1 MEQQRVPDQNARR
14 IATEVDFSHIWETL
28 QASKWQ
34 ILGLTALVSMLATL
48 IVFSLTPVY
57 RASATLLIEPKK
69 NNIVSAE
76 ELFGLDTSRGEY
88 LSTQFALLESMELL
102 KTVAQ
107 RLNLEETSEFKPKEP
122 KFTLGTLMKY
132 AKESELFE
140 SLPFLKPSDLK
151 TTAPA
156 VNPNE
161 LDRISKQLK
170 RMIIISPIPKTQL
183 VRVHVDSTNPILG
196 TQIAN
201 ELTTSYINS
210 QLDAKLSMRETATS
224 WMAERLIELKNKL
237 QASEAKLQ
245 SYREEENLVDLG
257 GVTTLS
263 ADTLSSLS
271 SRLTD
276 ARRDLAQAESQYRQV
291 EKINRNNLDRLSS
304 LPVVLSNPLIQ
315 QFKGNHAK
323 AASKVEELSRRYG
336 PKHPKMIA
344 AQSELASA
352 KESLRLQVGQVVA
365 SIEKNYQL
373 AKANEAALTRSYEAN
388 KDEIQSISRKE
399 FKLRELQLEVD
410 TNRSLYNTFLG
421 RLKETSATTELE
433 TTNARVVDPATTPT
447 EPIKPK
453 KGLLIALSAMLTL
466 IGASALTL
474 LSDALGGT
482 YTNTSEVEQNL
493 NLPVMGRIPLVKRKS
508 RKQLSNLFA
517 NTPTGI
523 FSESIRSLR
532 TSALLNSKIQDSLVI
547 AVTSSV
553 PGEGKSIIGSNLA
566 HALSQLKPTVF
577 VEADLRQP
585 VLTKSYELPV
595 GAPGVANL
603 LSGNATLEECLH
615 EKEGLSIIPAG
626 QTPPNPLEL
635 LSSPRFAK
643 LLEVLRKKYA
653 YIVLDTPP
661 VQAVSD
667 PLVVATH
674 ADSLLMTVKADDTSR
689 KIVQD
694 SIGQIL
700 QSNLRISGVVLSHV
714 AGKHI
719 KYYRYRDYHG

>member
-1 MEQQRVPDQNARR
+1 MEQQGISTQKVNR

-28 QASKWQ
+28 QNHKWQ
-34 ILGLTALVSMLATL
+34 IIGLTLLVSMLATL

-69 NNIVSAE
+69 NNVVSAE

-102 KTVAQ
+102 KTVASQ
-107 RLNLEETSEFKPKEP
+107 LNLKDHPEFQPTEP
-122 KFTLGTLMKY
+122 KFGLNPLISY
-132 AKESELFE
+132 AKESGLYEY
-140 SLPFLKPSDLK
+140 LPFLKPDDLK
-151 TTAPA
+151 PSTPA
-156 VNPNE
+156 VKPDE
-161 LDRISKQLK
+161 LARISNQLK
-170 RMIIISPIPKTQL
+170 QMMTISPIPKTQL
-183 VRVHVDSTNPILG
+183 VRIHVDSTNPLLG
-196 TQIAN
+196 AQIAN
-201 ELTTSYINS
+201 EITSSYISS
-210 QLDAKLSMRETATS
+210 QLDARLSMRETATS

-237 QASEAKLQ
+237 QTSESKLQ
-245 SYREEENLVDLG
+245 SYREAENLVDLG

-271 SRLTD
+271 ARLTD

-304 LPVVLSNPLIQ
+304 LPAVLSNPLVQ
-315 QFKGNHAK
+315 QFKGHQAK

-352 KESLRLQVGQVVA
+352 TESLRSQVSQVVA

-373 AKANEAALTRSYEAN
+373 AKANEATLTRSYEAN
-388 KDEIQSISRKE
+388 KDEIQAISRKE

-433 TTNARVVDPATTPT
+433 TTNARVVDPATPASD
-447 EPIKPK
+447 PIKPK

-474 LSDALGGT
+474 LTDALGGT
-482 YTNTSEVEQNL
+482 YANAGEIEQAL
-493 NLPVMGRIPLVKRKS
+493 NLPALGRIPFVKRKS
-508 RKQLSNLFA
+508 RKQLSTFFTT
-517 NTPTGI
+517 TPTGI

-532 TSALLNSKIQDSLVI
+532 TAALLTSNIGDSHVI
-547 AVTSSV
+547 AITSSV
-553 PGEGKSIIGSNLA
+553 PGEGKSIIASNLA
-566 HALSQLKPTVF
+566 LALSQLKPTVF
-577 VEADLRQP
+577 VETDLRQP
-585 VLTKSYELPV
+585 VLAKSYDLPV
-595 GAPGVANL
+595 GSPGVANL
-603 LSGNATLEECLH
+603 LSGNAPIEECLYDH
-615 EKEGLSIIPAG
+615 EGLTIIPAG
-626 QTPPNPLEL
+626 QTPPNPLDL

-643 LLEVLRKKYA
+643 LIDALKKKYA

-667 PLVVATH
+667 PLVVSTH
-674 ADSLLMTVKADDTSR
+674 ANSLLMAVKADDTSR
-689 KIVQD
+689 KVVQ
-694 SIGQIL
+694 SSVGQIL
-700 QSNLRISGVVLSHV
+700 QSNIRISGIVLSHV
-714 AGKHI
+714 SDKHI